1 MSTKI
6 GTEISQAKSQPAAPA
21 LDERRPFNAPEVE
34 QARGQFVAALRLH
47 VVVLFDS
54 GMAALARRDSPELF
68 LLLRVELMRAD
79 HRRDEAA
86 QGRAG
91 LGYQATSRPQ

>member
-1 MSTKI
+1 MYRVSTKI

-54 GMAALARRDSPELF
+54 SMRRSL
-68 LLLRVELMRAD
+68 VETHLN
-79 HRRDEAA
+79 
-86 QGRAG
+86 
-91 LGYQATSRPQ
+91 SFFCSVWN